1 MLKKLIIGL
10 YAATAVFLMGFTSGT
25 ANTKYA
31 EIQEQDRTE
40 ITWEQL
46 ANISR
51 SLKMMGNFDN
61 VIRESLHGKKIKM
74 SGYIIPADT
83 KSYVLSKN
91 VFSHCFFCS
100 TAGIETIMGIRF
112 KGKLPR
118 LKTDAYVTLEGTFF
132 YNDKDRDDWP
142 FSIHN
147 AVITFKK

>member
-10 YAATAVFLMGFTSGT
+10 YATTAVFLMGFTSGT
-25 ANTKYA
+25 ANKKDA
-31 EIQEQDRTE
+31 GIQEQDRTE

-132 YNDKDRDDWP
+132 YNDKNKDDWP